1 MVTALTKSMS
11 TGGVNPQLTETFREA
26 VKDLPEDLHERETA
40 NGVSEANKELRGKK
54 WLQKAN

>member
-1 MVTALTKSMS
+1 MS

-26 VKDLPEDLHERETA
+26 VKDLLEDQHERETENKVA
-40 NGVSEANKELRGKK
+40 EANTKLRGKK

>member
-26 VKDLPEDLHERETA
+26 VKDLLEDQHERETENKVA
-40 NGVSEANKELRGKK
+40 EANTKLRGKK